1 MKELDFY
8 ISKNGRYMMLENVVY
23 DAVKDRHAHIDEIS
37 FSDLIEIIGENV
49 NFMVQ
54 KLNSNI
60 SEISSFTRKN
70 VYHVLEYFETDSKLS
85 LMVEYET
92 KFGSLLLTEGT
103 VDRKKLIEETWV
115 WIKEKTQILEQT
127 LNPFNK
133 DFYTSS
139 NWKKAGEETL
149 GAAKN
154 VATGVGNFV
163 KDPVGTTKKGIQ
175 WVKENGF
182 PAMMEKI
189 RDGLSSGTG
198 IAIQIFA
205 QMTGVGNI
213 GVGIVWGSMLLY
225 DLWKVFT
232 DKDWN
237 FLDILF
243 DALGILSTGA
253 AKGLKIAA
261 QEIGVTGKG
270 GAAGL
275 KSGMAKLAKSP
286 KTAGY
291 MKTLSNGIS
300 TVIAWLEKSGAWLSK
315 NLGIKW
321 ISDVLGKAKTWI
333 VENIT
338 GPINTWANASKATKG
353 TKAVVTAKAQTD
365 AIGDIASTETGQN
378 IINKTS
384 NFVNRVTGKINPEDM
399 SSSIATQ
406 YSFK

>member
-23 DAVKDRHAHIDEIS
+23 DAVKDRYANIDEIS
-37 FSDLIEIIGENV
+37 FSDLIDIIGENV

-92 KFGSLLLTEGT
+92 KFGSLLLTENT
-103 VDRKKLIEETWV
+103 VDRKKVIEETWI

-139 NWKKAGEETL
+139 NWKKAGQETL
-149 GAAKN
+149 SAAKD
-154 VATGVGNFV
+154 VATGVRTFV
-163 KDPVGTTKKGIQ
+163 KDPVGTAKKGIQ

-189 RDGLSSGTG
+189 REGLSSGTG

-213 GVGIVWGSMLLY
+213 GVGIIWGAMLLY

-232 DKDWN
+232 GKDWN

-253 AKGLKIAA
+253 AKGLKSAA
-261 QEIGVTGKG
+261 QQVGVTGKG
-270 GAAGL
+270 GSAGL
-275 KSGMAKLAKSP
+275 KSGVAKLSKSP
-286 KTAGY
+286 QTAGY
-291 MKTLSNGIS
+291 MKTLSNGTS
-300 TVIAWLEKSGAWLSK
+300 TIVSWLEKAGDWLSK

-338 GPINTWANASKATKG
+338 GPINTWANTSKATKG
-353 TKAVVTAKAQTD
+353 TKAVVATKAQTD
-365 AIGDIASTETGQN
+365 IIGDVASSETGQN

-384 NFVNRVTGKINPEDM
+384 NLINRVTGKLNPEDI
-399 SSSIATQ
+399 SASIATQ
-406 YSFK
+406 YNFK